1 MPLPEEPR
9 ERLLWAAGEIFAE
22 KGCRAATVREIVRQ
36 AGANIAAVNYY
47 FGDKEHLYLETVQY
61 AAQQCES
68 ALPRPTWAPGTPP
81 EQKLRDFIRVFLAR
95 VAPER
100 EPAWCGR
107 LILREMSQP
116 TPACAEFVRQFVRP
130 NFEALQMILGEL
142 LSADVPPLKR
152 YLIGFSI
159 IGQCLHYRVARP
171 VVTLLLGEEGAR
183 RLDVDT
189 LAEHITEFSLAALGK
204 RKGIEP

>member
-1 MPLPEEPR
+1 MSLSEDPR
-9 ERLLWAAGEIFAE
+9 ERLLSAAGEIFAE

-47 FGDKEHLYLETVQY
+47 FGDKEHLYLETVRC
-61 AAQQCES
+61 AAQQCGS
-68 ALPRPTWAPGTPP
+68 GIPLPAWAPGTPP
-81 EQKLRDFIRVFLAR
+81 EQKLRDFIRTFLAR
-95 VAPER
+95 VAPDR
-100 EPAWCGR
+100 EPMWFGR

-142 LSADVPPLKR
+142 LPADVPPLKR

-159 IGQCLHYRVARP
+159 VGQCLHYRVAHP
-171 VVTLLLGEEGAR
+171 VVTLLLGEEGVR
-183 RLDVDT
+183 CLDVDT
-189 LAEHITEFSLAALGK
+189 LTEHITEFSLAALGK
-204 RKGIEP
+204 AKGVEP

>member
-1 MPLPEEPR
+1 MPLPEETR

-22 KGCRAATVREIVRQ
+22 KGSRAATVREIVHQ

-47 FGDKEHLYLETVQY
+47 FGDKDNLYLETVKY
-61 AAQQCES
+61 AAHQCET
-68 ALPRPTWAPGTPP
+68 AVPRPTWTPGTPP
-81 EQKLRDFIRVFLAR
+81 EQKLRDFIQVFLTR
-95 VAPER
+95 VTPDR
-100 EPAWCGR
+100 EPAWCGQ

-142 LSADVPPLKR
+142 LPADVPPLKR

-171 VVTLLLGEEGAR
+171 VVTLLLGEEGVR

-204 RKGIEP
+204 RKGVKR